1 MSKPPR
7 QPRRQLH
14 GVILLDKPLGLSS
27 NDALQKVRRLMRA
40 EKAGHT
46 GTLDPLATGL
56 LPLCFGAATKFSQ
69 VSLDADKRYTATLKL
84 GVTTT
89 TGDAEGE
96 VLQTRPVT
104 PEQVNAD
111 RIAQACER
119 FTGPIE
125 QVPPMH
131 SALKHQGKALYE
143 YARAGIDIE
152 RPPRSVTLH
161 RIDILN
167 WQGDVLELDVQCSK
181 GTYIRTL
188 AQDIGEALGCGAHL
202 IGLRRTGSG
211 GVRLDGA
218 VTLEALMAMSEA
230 ERDAH
235 LLPADILLNDWP
247 EVLLS
252 EPEAA
257 RFLTGLRRR
266 TSLADAPQVRVYGPH
281 PEPGSN
287 PDRRVLLGSAHIKGG
302 ELIPTRLLSP
312 AEVEGMLT
320 QSAPSAAVASAS
332 EI

>member
-69 VSLDADKRYTATLKL
+69 VSLDADKRYIATVKL

-96 VLQTRPVT
+96 VLQTRAVT
-104 PEQVNAD
+104 AEAVNLAS
-111 RIAQACER
+111 IAQVCER
-119 FTGPIE
+119 FTGQIG

-143 YARAGIDIE
+143 YAREGIEIE
-152 RPPRSVTLH
+152 RPSRQVIIH

-188 AQDIGEALGCGAHL
+188 AQDIGEALGCGGHL

-211 GVRLDGA
+211 GVTLSA
-218 VTLEALMAMSEA
+218 ALTLEALTAMSEI
-230 ERDAH
+230 ERDTH

-247 EVLLS
+247 EVLWS

-281 PEPGSN
+281 PEPGSH

-320 QSAPSAAVASAS
+320 QSTPSAAAASAS

>member
-27 NDALQKVRRLMRA
+27 NDALQKVRRLLRA

-69 VSLDADKRYTATLKL
+69 VSLDADKRYIATLKL
-84 GVTTT
+84 GVTTN

-104 PEQVNAD
+104 PEQVNAE
-111 RIAQACER
+111 RIAQACAQW
-119 FTGPIE
+119 TGPIE
-125 QVPPMH
+125 QIPPMH

-143 YARAGIDIE
+143 YAREGIEID
-152 RPPRSVTLH
+152 RPSRQVTIH
-161 RIDILN
+161 HIDILN

-188 AQDIGEALGCGAHL
+188 AQDIGETLGCGAHL

-211 GVRLDGA
+211 GVTLNGA
-218 VTLEALMAMSEA
+218 VTLDALAAMSEA
-230 ERDAH
+230 ERDTH

-247 EVLLS
+247 EVLLTES
-252 EPEAA
+252 EAA

-266 TSLADAPQVRVYGPH
+266 TRLADAPQVRVYGPH
-281 PEPGSN
+281 PEPGSL
-287 PDRRVLLGSAHIKGG
+287 PGRRVLLGSAHIKGG

-320 QSAPSAAVASAS
+320 QSAPAAAVASAS